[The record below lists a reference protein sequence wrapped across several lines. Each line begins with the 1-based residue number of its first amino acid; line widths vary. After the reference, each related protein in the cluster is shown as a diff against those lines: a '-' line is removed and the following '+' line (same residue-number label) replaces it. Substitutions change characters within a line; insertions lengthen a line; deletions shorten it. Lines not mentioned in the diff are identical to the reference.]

1 MAKKD
6 PYNTELLPPE
16 GDPEVGKTVFAIL
29 KEILD
34 DKDELGLPKLWNRN
48 HELVRNRHWKNDD
61 VEVPLVSINLC
72 HVHVQRTCNMMTDN
86 NPTFDVVQ
94 LGEPEELPE
103 GEDQAFDLL
112 QKSAVHWW
120 NDQEQQDV
128 LDSSIR
134 LGETNGVTIEK
145 VIFNP
150 NLEHPLGEVETIN
163 VSPFHFGW
171 YPVKLTDPR
180 NLQQCEAALHYYPLS
195 LREARRRW
203 PEKADIIK
211 PDSDIIKEL
220 QDERREINSMQGSKK
235 PKNML
240 ITIAE
245 TAKELFNWMNRDQDT
260 PSDEVLI
267 VECWC
272 HDYTT
277 SSDEEGRKGKKPG
290 DVVYQK
296 SKYRGNIRCVV
307 ACNGDKVLDD
317 RSNPSINDQL
327 TDEQAM
333 MTYLWDKYP
342 FTVTNSVKDP
352 ANAWGATDLEQLE
365 WLNHELNKSASQFVL
380 EKDKSARSKI
390 KNPLTSGVE
399 NDDFTNYY
407 SEINPVNAEEAAA
420 IQWLVYPGS
429 SMDYQAAITMFKDL
443 FFTVAQS
450 FEMDQLTTSSS
461 AIAYKTLA
469 ALMERQAT
477 MQRGK
482 IRNYS
487 RLIRDRGRMFLSHAM
502 NWYTEPRYITYENS
516 DGIKETK
523 QIIGSKMIIP
533 ARLTVVA
540 GSTLPQSNVQ
550 KREEALEL
558 FTRDAID
565 QPKLLEDLNVS
576 GRKDIIDRMKAGPI
590 GQAMSNL
597 GMMGVPPEL
606 IQIFQQVAVME
617 PKEIDK
623 AIKEGSI
630 PPFQMLLQQ
639 LARAMAGQP
648 EPQPQENPV
657 DQADVQVKIAQ
668 AEKTKAETM
677 KVQAEQALVLEQIN
691 TEKVDQR
698 VKMAGVKFDTD
709 KMSIEKARTVH
720 DITKERRPQP
730 EIDAPGKGKQP
741 EKKPDE
747 GRSPQVSVT
756 PGPMDE
762 PQRPEAAPLTSE
774 REALPAGYNEAGI
787 ESNNRPQPE

>member
-6 PYNTELLPPE
+6 RTELLPPE
-16 GDPEVGKTVFAIL
+16 GDPEVGRTVFAIL

-34 DKDELGLPKLWNRN
+34 DKDELGLPKQWNRN
-48 HELVRNRHWKNDD
+48 HELIRNRHWKNDD

-72 HVHVQRTCNMMTDN
+72 HVHVQRTCNMMTDQ

-94 LGEPEELPE
+94 LGEAEDLPE

-112 QKSAVHWW
+112 QKSAIHWW

-128 LDSSIR
+128 FDSSVR
-134 LGETNGVTIEK
+134 LGETNGIAIEK

-150 NLEHPLGEVETIN
+150 NLEYPLGEVETIN

-171 YPVKLTDPR
+171 YPVKLVATR
-180 NLQQCEAALHYYPLS
+180 NLQQCEAVLHYYPLS
-195 LREARRRW
+195 IREARRRW
-203 PEKADIIK
+203 PDKADLIK
-211 PDSDIIKEL
+211 PDSDIIKDL
-220 QDERREINSMQGSKK
+220 QDERRDINSMQGAKK

-240 ITIAE
+240 VTIAE
-245 TAKELFNWMNRDQDT
+245 TAKELFNWMNRDQEA

-277 SSDEEGRKGKKPG
+277 VDGQDAEEKKPG
-290 DVVYQK
+290 EVVYK
-296 SKYRGNIRCVV
+296 KAKYRGNIRCVV
-307 ACNGDKVLDD
+307 ACNGDKILED

-327 TDEQAM
+327 PDEKAM

-342 FTVTNSVKDP
+342 FSAANSVKDP

-365 WLNHELNKSASQFVL
+365 WLNHELNKSVSQFVL

-399 NDDFTNYY
+399 NEDFTNYY
-407 SEINPVNAEEAAA
+407 SEINPVNADESAA

-429 SMDYQAAITMFKDL
+429 SMDYQASITMFKDL
-443 FFTVAQS
+443 FLTVAQS
-450 FEMDQLTTSSS
+450 FEMDQLTTSSN

-482 IRNYS
+482 TRNYS
-487 RLIRDRGRMFLSHAM
+487 RLIRDRGRMYLSHLM
-502 NWYTEPRYITYENS
+502 NWGTEPRYINFENS

-523 QIIGSKMIIP
+523 RIVGSEMIIP
-533 ARLTVVA
+533 AKLTVVA

-550 KREEALEL
+550 KREEALDL
-558 FTRDAID
+558 FVKQAID
-565 QPKLLEDLNVS
+565 QPKLLEELNVS
-576 GRKDIIDRMKAGPI
+576 GRKDIVKRMQAGPV
-590 GQAMSNL
+590 GAVMNNL
-597 GMMGVPPEL
+597 SMMGVPPEL

-623 AIKEGSI
+623 AIKEGQI
-630 PPFQMLLQQ
+630 PPFQLLLQQ

-648 EPQPQENPV
+648 EPQPQENPI
-657 DQADVQVKIAQ
+657 DNAEVQVKIAQ
-668 AEKTKAETM
+668 AEKTKAETA
-677 KVQAEQALVLEQIN
+677 KIVVERDLVLEQIN

-709 KMSIEKARTVH
+709 KMQIEKARTVH
-720 DITKERRPQP
+720 NITRERRPQQ
-730 EIDAPGKGKQP
+730 EKEAPGKPKAKEP
-741 EKKPDE
+741 EE
-747 GRSPQVSVT
+747 GRRPQVSVT
-756 PGPMDE
+756 PGPINE

-774 REALPAGYNEAGI
+774 AEAIPTGYNESGM
-787 ESNNRPQPE
+787 ESNNRPQPEL